1 MPRTS
6 CRNTGYQNELEDVL
20 RVLTGTWTISYD
32 PAPVQDVCPPA
43 HRRKVF
49 LLSEIV
55 GEGKMRNATVLE
67 RGEKSNPMDL
77 FYIAHG
83 GTRTPGT
90 YPSARRS
97 THHQKLADGPRS
109 FCQLNYMSL
118 LSVDRTFRMWVRA
131 CHTLAKKFELDRRK
145 WIMYMLL

>member
-67 RGEKSNPMDL
+67 RREKWNPMDL
-77 FYIAHG
+77 FTLLMG
-83 GTRTPGT
+83 GLEPPVLILVQDVVRTIRNRPT
-90 YPSARRS
+90 
-97 THHQKLADGPRS
+97 
-109 FCQLNYMSL
+109 
-118 LSVDRTFRMWVRA
+118 V
-131 CHTLAKKFELDRRK
+131 LDRSAN
-145 WIMYMLL
+145 